1 MSTPRT
7 DRPTRLLFTCEHA
20 TRHVPPAYSH
30 LFRSHQRVL
39 ASHRGFDPGALALAE
54 RLVEAFPAASPL
66 LATSVSRLLVECNRS
81 EHHPRLF
88 SEFTRHLD
96 AAELTRL
103 LAAYYHP
110 HRAAVLD
117 RLHRGLR
124 SARCVLHIG
133 VHTFTPILDGVVRT
147 ADVGILYNPAR
158 TAEADVAARWARAI
172 RAIDPTCRVR
182 RNYPYRGS
190 SDGLTT
196 SLRRQL
202 PTDRYLG
209 LELEVNNSLLTRG
222 AGERTRTHRLIAESL
237 RAALDML

>member
-7 DRPTRLLFTCEHA
+7 DRSTRLLFTCEHA
-20 TRHVPPAYSH
+20 TRHVPPAYLH

-39 ASHRGFDPGALALAE
+39 ASHRGFDPGALALAK
-54 RLVEAFPAASPL
+54 RLVNAFPAASPL
-66 LATSVSRLLVECNRS
+66 IATTVSRLLVECNRS

-88 SEFTRHLD
+88 SEFAGPLD
-96 AAELTRL
+96 ASERARL
-103 LAAYYHP
+103 LAAYYRP

-117 RLHRGLR
+117 RVHRNLQSDR
-124 SARCVLHIG
+124 RVLHIG

-147 ADVGILYNPAR
+147 ADVGILYDPAR
-158 TAEADVAARWARAI
+158 TAEAEAAGRWAQAI

-202 PTDRYLG
+202 PKDRYLG
-209 LELEVNNSLLTRG
+209 LELEINNSLLTRG
-222 AGERTRTHRLIAESL
+222 VSVRTRTHRLIVDSL
-237 RAALDML
+237 RAAIDML